1 MPDVTESF
9 VIPFPRAH
17 VWRELHD
24 FEMVA
29 GAMPGVA
36 LDGAPEGEHLKG
48 SLGLRLGPISTHFAG
63 EAEISMDDATNSGVV
78 RGQALDRKNNS
89 RARSEIRFSLAE
101 EGPAT
106 RVDVAVG
113 FTLSGALAQFS
124 RGGIVQE
131 LAQRL
136 TREFARNLETAMAA
150 RLALDHPLG
159 LAQAAPT
166 DASGDAAPPAP
177 HEARPIGLF
186 GLIWP
191 AFLAWLRRKFG
202 SPAGGKDMVL

>member
-1 MPDVTESF
+1 MPDVTQSF
-9 VIPFPRAH
+9 VVPFPREH

-63 EAEISMDDATNSGVV
+63 EADISMDDATHSGMV
-78 RGQALDRKNNS
+78 RGQALVRKYNS
-89 RARSEIRFSLAE
+89 RARSEIRFGLAE

-106 RVDVAVG
+106 RVDVQVT

-136 TREFARNLETAMAA
+136 TREFAGNLEAAMAG
-150 RLALDHPLG
+150 RLA
-159 LAQAAPT
+159 QTAPT
-166 DASGDAAPPAP
+166 GVGGDAQHPAP

-202 SPAGGKDMVL
+202 SRDGGKDMVL

>member
-1 MPDVTESF
+1 MPDVTQSF
-9 VIPFPRAH
+9 VVPFPREH

-29 GAMPGVA
+29 GAMPGVT
-36 LDGAPEGEHLKG
+36 LDGAPDGEHLKG
-48 SLGLRLGPISTHFAG
+48 SLGLKLGPISTHFAG
-63 EAEISMDDATNSGVV
+63 EAHVAMDDATHSGTV

-106 RVDVAVG
+106 RVDVKVA

-136 TREFARNLETAMAA
+136 TREFAGNLEAAMAA
-150 RLALDHPLG
+150 RLTRTIE
-159 LAQAAPT
+159 T
-166 DASGDAAPPAP
+166 DVGGDAEHSSPQQK
-177 HEARPIGLF
+177 ARPIGLF
-186 GLIWP
+186 GLIWA
-191 AFLAWLRRKFG
+191 AFLTWLRRPFG
-202 SPAGGKDMVL
+202 SHAGGKDMVL